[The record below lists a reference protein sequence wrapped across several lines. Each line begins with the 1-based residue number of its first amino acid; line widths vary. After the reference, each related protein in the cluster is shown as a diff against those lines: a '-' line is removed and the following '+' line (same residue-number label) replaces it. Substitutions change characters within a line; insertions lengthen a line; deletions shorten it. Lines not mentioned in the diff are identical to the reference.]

1 VHLEQRIYSPGEHN
15 ITQDLIDTDALWVL
29 STLAEAGH
37 TAYLVGGGVR
47 DLLLGRRPKDFDIC
61 TSAEPE
67 EVKAIFRRRCLL
79 IGRRFRLAHI
89 RFGAK
94 VIEVATFRSGDINDT
109 DLIVRDNEWG
119 TAEEDALRRDFTI
132 NGLYY
137 CSEKNQ
143 VIDYVGGVDDLKQ
156 GLIRTIGT
164 PVLRFKQDPVRM
176 LRLLKFQARF
186 GLRVDLQTH
195 DALVECVDEITKSSP
210 ARILEEI
217 FRMLESGA
225 SEPFFRMITD
235 HGFLDHLFPSLADFF
250 RAQHGPEVY
259 QLLRQADLMIQE
271 GTQIE
276 RPVLAACLIYPILLQ
291 ELAIQER
298 RLGRVPHMG
307 DIITVTHSL
316 IHAIVSTSFFQFP
329 RRMRILIG
337 FVLTSQFRITPLPG
351 VKARYHKLLSH
362 RDFHLALGFLQLRAR
377 LDESL
382 DDTVTEIASNIKP
395 REEDDRRGRR
405 NKRRRPRRRSP
416 RKS

>member
-1 VHLEQRIYSPGEHN
+1 
-15 ITQDLIDTDALWVL
+15 
-29 STLAEAGH
+29 
-37 TAYLVGGGVR
+37 
-47 DLLLGRRPKDFDIC
+47 
-61 TSAEPE
+61 
-67 EVKAIFRRRCLL
+67 
-79 IGRRFRLAHI
+79 
-89 RFGAK
+89 
-94 VIEVATFRSGDINDT
+94 
-109 DLIVRDNEWG
+109 
-119 TAEEDALRRDFTI
+119 
-132 NGLYY
+132 
-137 CSEKNQ
+137 
-143 VIDYVGGVDDLKQ
+143 
-156 GLIRTIGT
+156 
-164 PVLRFKQDPVRM
+164 
-176 LRLLKFQARF
+176 
-186 GLRVDLQTH
+186 
-195 DALVECVDEITKSSP
+195 
-210 ARILEEI
+210 
-217 FRMLESGA
+217 
-225 SEPFFRMITD
+225 
-235 HGFLDHLFPSLADFF
+235 
-250 RAQHGPEVY
+250 
-259 QLLRQADLMIQE
+259 MIQE